1 MGDLNNIQDEIN
13 AEMQGGDLADV
24 TFTYT
29 GEREV
34 RGTFDPE
41 NPEPT
46 GMQSYSWTGIFGL
59 QFTKID
65 TETFNIEQ
73 QDQKAIVFMR
83 NGELTIPYEPKI
95 DEVITVMSGS
105 FRIVD
110 MLRIPAENGW
120 VLQLRKH
127 GES

>member
-34 RGTFDPE
+34 RGVFDPE

-46 GMQSYSWTGIFGL
+46 GTETYSWTGIFGL

-65 TETFNIEQ
+65 TETLNIEQ

-83 NGELTIPYEPKI
+83 NGELTIPYEPQI
-95 DEVITVMSGS
+95 DEVIAVMGSS

-120 VLQLRKH
+120 VLQLRKY
-127 GES
+127 G

>member
-29 GEREV
+29 VEREA
-34 RGTFDPE
+34 RGVFDPE
-41 NPEPT
+41 NPEPSST
-46 GMQSYSWTGIFGL
+46 ETYSWTGIFGL

-73 QDQKAIVFMR
+73 QDQKGLVFMR

-95 DEVITVMSGS
+95 DEVITVMGGS

-110 MLRIPAENGW
+110 MLQIPAENGW
-120 VLQLRKH
+120 VLQLRKY
-127 GES
+127 G

>member
-41 NPEPT
+41 NPEPSST
-46 GMQSYSWTGIFGL
+46 ETYSWTGIFGL
-59 QFTKID
+59 SFTKID
-65 TETFNIEQ
+65 TEIFKIEQ
-73 QDQKAIVFMR
+73 QDQKAIIFMR
-83 NGELTIPYEPKI
+83 NGSELIPFEPRI
-95 DEVITVMSGS
+95 DEVVTVRGQD
-105 FRIVD
+105 FIIVD
-110 MLRIPAENGW
+110 MVRIPADNGW
-120 VLQLRKH
+120 ALQMRKY
-127 GES
+127 G

>member
-1 MGDLNNIQDEIN
+1 MGKLNNIQDKIN
-13 AEMQGGDLADV
+13 AKMQIGKALADV
-24 TFTYT
+24 AYTYT

-34 RGTFDPE
+34 RGVFDSE

-46 GMQSYSWTGIFGL
+46 GTQTYSWTGIFGL

-65 TETFNIEQ
+65 TETFQIEQ

-83 NGELTIPYEPKI
+83 NGELTIPYEPQI
-95 DEVITVMSGS
+95 DEVITVMGSS
-105 FRIVD
+105 FRIID

-120 VLQLRKH
+120 VLQLRKY
-127 GES
+127 G

>member
-24 TFTYT
+24 TYTYT
-29 GEREV
+29 GTREI
-34 RGTFDPE
+34 RGVFDPE

-46 GMQSYSWTGIFGL
+46 DIETYSWTGIFGL

-110 MLRIPAENGW
+110 MLRIPANNGF
-120 VLQLRKH
+120 VLQLRKY
-127 GES
+127 G

>member
-13 AEMQGGDLADV
+13 AEMRGGDFADV

-34 RGTFDPE
+34 RGVFDPE

-46 GMQSYSWTGIFGL
+46 GTQTYSWTGIFGL

-73 QDQKAIVFMR
+73 QDQKSIVFMR

-95 DEVITVMSGS
+95 DEVIYVMGGS

-120 VLQLRKH
+120 VLQLRKY
-127 GES
+127 GEL

>member
-13 AEMQGGDLADV
+13 AEMQSGDLADV
-24 TFTYT
+24 TYTYT
-29 GEREV
+29 GTREV

-41 NPEPT
+41 NPEPSST
-46 GMQSYSWTGIFGL
+46 ETYSWTGIFGL
-59 QFTKID
+59 QFTKVD

-110 MLRIPAENGW
+110 MLRIPAENGF
-120 VLQLRKH
+120 VLQLRKY
-127 GES
+127 G

>member
-24 TFTYT
+24 TYTYT

-34 RGTFDPE
+34 RGVFDPE

-46 GMQSYSWTGIFGL
+46 GTETYSWTGIFGL

-73 QDQKAIVFMR
+73 QDQKGIVFMR

-95 DEVITVMSGS
+95 DEVIAVMDSS

-120 VLQLRKH
+120 VLQLREY
-127 GES
+127 G

>member
-13 AEMQGGDLADV
+13 AEMQGGDLADM
-24 TFTYT
+24 TFAYT

-34 RGTFDPE
+34 RGTFDPDNQE
-41 NPEPT
+41 TT
-46 GMQSYSWTGIFGL
+46 GTETYSWTGIFGL
-59 QFTKID
+59 QFTKVD

-95 DEVITVMSGS
+95 DEVITVMGGS

-110 MLRIPAENGW
+110 MLQIPAENGW
-120 VLQLRKH
+120 VLQLRKY
-127 GES
+127 G